1 MKNHSNNS
9 KCHPRL
15 KKEKQNDFIKRIK
28 RNKFDTYFFFVIV
41 KFNSSS
47 IVISVNLFFK
57 EEINVNLR
65 DSNCFVLL
73 QL

>member
-9 KCHPRL
+9 KCHPTL
-15 KKEKQNDFIKRIK
+15 KKEKQNDFKKRIK
-28 RNKFDTYFFFVIV
+28 KNKFDTFFFFVIV

-47 IVISVNLFFK
+47 IVISENLFFK

-65 DSNCFVLL
+65 DSNCFVL
-73 QL
+73 